1 MFQAARTSAYA
12 GGCLEPDPRRYI
24 WGGRS
29 ICRFFHVARSTFGQ
43 ATNFAMQPVLDPEPI
58 LRYGCTMPW
67 RMPLLCYGSA
77 TWGVILQS
85 QLRGCF
91 PVCHLQSRCTGPRP
105 SSWNLSRSFSRW
117 LLPSEARWYRHLF
130 GVCSLVSA
138 NTGWQMRAGISLGD
152 LFDCCI
158 AWNSALGAVGLSR

>member
-1 MFQAARTSAYA
+1 M
-12 GGCLEPDPRRYI
+12 
-24 WGGRS
+24 
-29 ICRFFHVARSTFGQ
+29 ARSTFGQ

-117 LLPSEARWYRHLF
+117 PRAQL
-130 GVCSLVSA
+130 
-138 NTGWQMRAGISLGD
+138 TGPEREMEGKQMRVETFFIDLNIVIDKKGSGDSLKIEY
-152 LFDCCI
+152 LQTSTPHQI
-158 AWNSALGAVGLSR
+158 